1 MKLRTL
7 LAAAIALA
15 SCAALGNAAW
25 AQTGIPVVVT
35 SCNTNQH
42 TTPGFGSAFTIDT
55 NGNLCT
61 SGGSSGIQNG
71 SFQPSGNYA
80 QLPVTSSTANV
91 ALPTN
96 TGTVVVYNVGS
107 KIAYFKLGTSNAV
120 TAATSNDVV
129 GPGSAIALSVG
140 SNTYLAAITGGTDT
154 TTLQLSGGNGGYQGV
169 PGTSAS
175 VAGAVTVADGAAVTV
190 GSIADSAWAG
200 GAASGT
206 AISVLKSISNAITGN
221 LYTPGTAG
229 APGSQVLTTQL
240 PTSNIVWG
248 VTSAMTGTTSTQ
260 VIALVSAKRIYVTKI
275 SCSNSHASVGTFVNV
290 QDGSGGTTLAT
301 LAAGINY
308 GGEVDNGGG
317 QPLFATTSGNG
328 LYVADVTTGA
338 NVICAASG
346 FSGS

>member
-7 LAAAIALA
+7 LSAAIALA

-154 TTLQLSGGNGGYQGV
+154 TTLQLSGGNGG
-169 PGTSAS
+169 
-175 VAGAVTVADGAAVTV
+175 AV
-190 GSIADSAWAG
+190 
-200 GAASGT
+200 
-206 AISVLKSISNAITGN
+206 
-221 LYTPGTAG
+221 
-229 APGSQVLTTQL
+229 
-240 PTSNIVWG
+240 
-248 VTSAMTGTTSTQ
+248 
-260 VIALVSAKRIYVTKI
+260 
-275 SCSNSHASVGTFVNV
+275 
-290 QDGSGGTTLAT
+290 
-301 LAAGINY
+301 
-308 GGEVDNGGG
+308 
-317 QPLFATTSGNG
+317 
-328 LYVADVTTGA
+328 
-338 NVICAASG
+338 
-346 FSGS
+346 